1 MTDITDIRTHPDG
14 SIDYGFYMA
23 QGRRARSQVAHDMI
37 NATTEATSRK
47 ARTLGQYFS
56 QLFSRPRPVL
66 G

>member
-1 MTDITDIRTHPDG
+1 MTDITEIRTHPDG

-37 NATTEATSRK
+37 GAASKATRREAQ
-47 ARTLGQYFS
+47 TLGQIFS
-56 QLFSRPRPVL
+56 QLFSRPRPAL